1 MKSINSVTADSRVV
15 RIGSDQKVHVDGLV
29 IDSGD
34 VATFLSRA
42 PEGEIVKRFIAAV
55 EVGVSCLDRATAG
68 RDMDFVK
75 RQLQEQVHVVLDQ
88 VNKIPASVADE
99 LKKHM
104 GTKEGQ
110 VLAPVATLINTTEKV
125 LKDRITAVND
135 LLAKDLDPGRTDS
148 TLGKAL
154 GKIAG
159 LLDPKQENSVQ
170 KTLEAAV
177 ATVTSDDGAIAAVLK
192 KVLDAELKPLREEID
207 RLAKEIRTQDA
218 TKAALADTIEKGEV
232 FEEELL
238 PTIQCWARFAGAAVD
253 HIGGDRKPGDILVTV
268 NDSTLPMA
276 EFVIVV
282 EARDDATARGR
293 KRIADQMTEAMKI
306 RGGHFGIYVT
316 KTQRGLAK
324 EIGDWSEGTC
334 ASGPFIACIA
344 DHLVTA
350 LRFAIVQTRI
360 QALVDSR
367 PETDTDSIRSEVERI
382 RTAVRRVRTIKAKS
396 SNIHKNAD
404 AIHQAA
410 DELQREINDALLVIE
425 TALRG
430 EVSAAA

>member
-1 MKSINSVTADSRVV
+1 MKSRNTVSPDAQAV

-34 VATFLSRA
+34 VASFLSRA
-42 PEGEIVKRFIAAV
+42 PDAEIVERFIAAV
-55 EVGVSCLDRATAG
+55 EVGVSCLERATAG

-75 RQLQEQVHVVLDQ
+75 RQLQNQVHVVLGQ
-88 VNKIPASVADE
+88 IQKIPANLADE
-99 LKKHM
+99 LKKYM

-110 VLAPVATLINTTEKV
+110 VLAPVAALIGTTEKV
-125 LKDRITAVND
+125 LKDRLAAVNE
-135 LLAKDLDPGRTDS
+135 LLARDLDPGRTDS

-159 LLDPKQENSVQ
+159 LLDPDRENSVQ
-170 KTLEAAV
+170 KSLEGAV
-177 ATVTSDDGAIAAVLK
+177 AKVAGDDGAIAAVLK
-192 KVLDAELKPLREEID
+192 KVLDAELKPLGEEID

-218 TKAALADTIEKGEV
+218 AEAALADTIEKGEV

-238 PTIQCWARFAGAAVD
+238 PTIQCWSRFAGAAVD
-253 HIGGDRKPGDILVTV
+253 HVGGDRKPGDILVTV
-268 NDSTLPMA
+268 NDSTLPV
-276 EFVIVV
+276 EDFVIVV
-282 EARDDATARGR
+282 EARNDATARGR
-293 KRIADQMTEAMKI
+293 KRIADHMAEAMKI
-306 RGGHFGIYVT
+306 RDGHFGIYVA
-316 KTQRGLAK
+316 KTQGGLAK

-360 QALVDSR
+360 QALFDAR
-367 PETDTDSIRSEVERI
+367 PETDTDSIRCEVDRI

-396 SNIHKNAD
+396 SDIHKNAD
-404 AIHQAA
+404 AVHQAA
-410 DELQREINDALLVIE
+410 DKLQREINDALLVIE
-425 TALRG
+425 NALRG
-430 EVSAAA
+430 SASAAA